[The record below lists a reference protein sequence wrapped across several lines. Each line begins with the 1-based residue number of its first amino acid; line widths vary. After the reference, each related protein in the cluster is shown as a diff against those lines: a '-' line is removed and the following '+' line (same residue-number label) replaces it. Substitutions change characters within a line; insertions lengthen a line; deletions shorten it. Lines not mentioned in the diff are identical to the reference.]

1 MTTKAPLYEQKR
13 PKSLEEVVGQEHLTG
28 KGSVIANL
36 VAQKKAL
43 SFLLWG
49 PPGTGKT
56 TLARIYANSLNIP
69 FFQISGAEGQIAHVK
84 KLIKDIESQPLI
96 YPHAI
101 LFVDEIHRINK
112 SGQDLFL
119 PYIEKGTITLIAATT
134 ENPSFTVNNALL
146 SRMHVYETKLLDPKA
161 LLDLTNRTLPNTLLL
176 TEDAKKMLVEIAQ
189 GDARFLMS
197 NIEAISLQ
205 CSGEVTTKEIESLLH
220 KKRAAYDKTG
230 DGHYNLI
237 SALHKAIRAS
247 DTDASLYWFARMMT
261 AGEDPKFLC
270 RRLLRMASEDIGL
283 ADPDALPKTHAAVET
298 FERLGNPEGEL
309 ALAQIVIYL
318 SLAPKSNSAYLAYKR
333 ALNLAQKY
341 PNEEPPKYALN
352 APTKLMQK
360 MDYGKGYVYDHDTEY
375 GCSGLSYYPESF
387 EERPKLYKP
396 IDRGQERDLKK
407 ALSFY
412 EKLRS
417 QATT

>member
-1 MTTKAPLYEQKR
+1 MTAQAPLYEQKR
-13 PKSLEEVVGQEHLTG
+13 PKSLTEVIGQEHLTD

-36 VAQKKAL
+36 LEQKKSL
-43 SFLLWG
+43 SFLLYG

-56 TLARIYANSLNIP
+56 TIARIYASALDIP

-96 YPHAI
+96 YPHAV

-112 SGQDLFL
+112 SGQDVFL

-146 SRMHVYETKLLDPKA
+146 SRMHVFETKPLSKDALVKLLNK
-161 LLDLTNRTLPNTLLL
+161 TLPETLLL
-176 TEDAKKMLVEIAQ
+176 TEDAKQMLVEIAS
-189 GDARFLMS
+189 GDARFLLS
-197 NIEAISLQ
+197 NVEALTLQ
-205 CSGEVTTKEIESLLH
+205 FKGEVTTKEIEAVLH

-230 DGHYNLI
+230 EGHYNLI
-237 SALHKAIRAS
+237 SALHKAVRAS
-247 DTDASLYWFARMMT
+247 DPDAALYWFARMMT

-283 ADPDALPKTHAAVET
+283 ADLDALSRTHAAVET

-309 ALAQIVIYL
+309 ALAQIVVYL
-318 SLAPKSNSAYLAYKR
+318 ALAPKSNSAYLSYKR

-341 PNEEPPKYALN
+341 PHEEPPKYALN
-352 APTKLMQK
+352 APTKLMKQ

-375 GCSGLSYYPESF
+375 GCSGLSYYPDSF

-396 IDRGQERDLKK
+396 IDRGDERSLKK

-412 EKLRS
+412 EKIRETS
-417 QATT
+417 TT